1 MRRGDAEFDY
11 LAGKQGARGSTN
23 GRACLDAIRLLG
35 LIGPSDLATPSAI
48 RRRQL
53 YVSMY
58 LGIDLGT
65 SAVKTV
71 LVDSAQRVIA
81 SESRPLTTA
90 SPLSG
95 YCEQDPAQWV
105 DATFATLDAL
115 KATHASAL
123 AVVEGIGLSG
133 QMHGATLLD
142 ASARPLRPCI
152 LWNDGRSVAEC
163 RILEQR
169 WPALRAT
176 TGNKAMPGF
185 TAPKLLWIAMHEPEV
200 FAATKLVLLP
210 KAYLR
215 LVLTG
220 EAVEDVSDASG
231 SLWLDAARRDWSDAA
246 LAATGLSRDHMPR
259 LVEGCAPAATLRSEL
274 AQRWGMIRRPIFAGG
289 AGDNPAGAVGI
300 GAIRAGTAFIS
311 LGTSG
316 ALLAPTSRMAANPD
330 RGVHTFCHAIPA
342 MWIQAGAILSA
353 ASCLAWISRLF
364 GIAEAELLAP
374 LGSRPQLPSPVSFL
388 PYLAGERT
396 PHDDP
401 VVRGML
407 DGLSHGTDREA
418 IVQAVL
424 EGVAFALADCR
435 DVLADAGIGIAEAD
449 AIGGG
454 SRSRFWLAVL
464 ASVLN
469 VPIHRFAE
477 GETGAAFGAA
487 RLGRLAVTGE
497 AIDTVCTPP
506 RRIETFEPD
515 RVLVDA
521 YADRLPTWRELYRP
535 RQ

>member
-1 MRRGDAEFDY
+1 
-11 LAGKQGARGSTN
+11 
-23 GRACLDAIRLLG
+23 
-35 LIGPSDLATPSAI
+35 
-48 RRRQL
+48 
-53 YVSMY
+53 MY

-65 SAVKTV
+65 SAVKTI
-71 LVDSAQRVIA
+71 LVDQAQRVVA
-81 SESRPLTTA
+81 SRSRSLVTA
-90 SPLSG
+90 SPCPGHS
-95 YCEQDPAQWV
+95 EQDPAQWI
-105 DATFATLDAL
+105 DAAFATLDAL
-115 KATHASAL
+115 KADHPSELAS
-123 AVVEGIGLSG
+123 VEGIGLSG

-142 ASARPLRPCI
+142 ASFKPLRPCI
-152 LWNDGRSVAEC
+152 LWNDGRAAAEC
-163 RILEQR
+163 SLLERR

-185 TAPKLLWIAMHEPEV
+185 TAPKLLWVARHEPEI

-231 SLWLDAARRDWSDAA
+231 SLWLDVARRDWSDEG
-246 LAATGLSRDHMPR
+246 LSATGLSRSRVPP
-259 LVEGCAPAATLRSEL
+259 LVEGCAPTARLRDAL
-274 AQRWGMIRRPIFAGG
+274 ARRWGMTKRPMIAGG

-300 GAIRAGTAFIS
+300 GAIHPGSAFVS

-316 ALLAPTSRMAANPD
+316 ALLAPTDAIAANPE
-330 RGVHTFCHAIPA
+330 RVVHTFCHAIPA

-353 ASCLAWISRLF
+353 ASNLAWIARLLRTP
-364 GIAEAELLAP
+364 ETELLEP
-374 LGSRPQLPSPVSFL
+374 LGSRPQAPSHVNFL

-401 VVRGML
+401 NARGML
-407 DGLSHGTDREA
+407 EGLNHGTDRDA

-424 EGVAFALADCR
+424 EGVAFAIADCR
-435 DVLADAGIGIAEAD
+435 DALADTGIVISEAD

-497 AIDTVCTPP
+497 AIESVCTPP
-506 RRIETFEPD
+506 RRVETFAPE
-515 RVLVDA
+515 RALVDA
-521 YADRLPTWRELYRP
+521 YAARLAHWRGLYR
-535 RQ
+535 RGAEAASTSAGS

>member
-1 MRRGDAEFDY
+1 
-11 LAGKQGARGSTN
+11 
-23 GRACLDAIRLLG
+23 
-35 LIGPSDLATPSAI
+35 
-48 RRRQL
+48 
-53 YVSMY
+53 MY

-71 LVDSAQRVIA
+71 LVDDAQRVIA
-81 SESRPLTTA
+81 SESRPLATA

-95 YCEQDPAQWV
+95 YYEQDPAQWI

-115 KATHASAL
+115 KASHAGAL
-123 AVVEGIGLSG
+123 AAVEGIGLSG
-133 QMHGATLLD
+133 QMHGAMLLD
-142 ASARPLRPCI
+142 ASGKPLRPCI
-152 LWNDGRSVAEC
+152 LWNDGRAAAEC
-163 RILEQR
+163 RILERR

-185 TAPKLLWIAMHEPEV
+185 TAPKLLWIATHEPET
-200 FAATKLVLLP
+200 FAATKLVVLP

-215 LVLTG
+215 LVLSG
-220 EAVEDVSDASG
+220 EDVSDASG

-246 LAATGLSRDHMPR
+246 LAATGLSRGHMPR
-259 LVEGCAPAATLRSEL
+259 LVEGCAPASMLRSEL
-274 AQRWGMIRRPIFAGG
+274 AQRWGMRRQPVIAGG

-300 GAIRAGTAFIS
+300 GAIRPGTAFVS

-316 ALLAPTSRMAANPD
+316 ALLAPTSAIAANPD
-330 RGVHTFCHAIPA
+330 RVVHTFCHAVPG

-353 ASCLAWISRLF
+353 ASCLAWIARLF
-364 GIAEAELLAP
+364 GASEAELLAP
-374 LGSRPQLPSPVSFL
+374 LGSHPRAPSPVSFL

-401 VVRGML
+401 LVRGML
-407 DGLSHGTDREA
+407 DGLSHGTDRGT

-435 DVLADAGIGIAEAD
+435 DALADAGIVVAEAD

-454 SRSRFWLAVL
+454 SRSPFWLSVL

-469 VPIHRFAE
+469 VPVHRFAG

-497 AIDTVCTPP
+497 AVAAVCTRPQ
-506 RRIETFEPD
+506 RIETFEPD
-515 RVLVDA
+515 AKLVDA
-521 YADRLPTWRELYRP
+521 YAERLPAWRELYRP
-535 RQ
+535 RH

>member
-1 MRRGDAEFDY
+1 
-11 LAGKQGARGSTN
+11 
-23 GRACLDAIRLLG
+23 
-35 LIGPSDLATPSAI
+35 
-48 RRRQL
+48 
-53 YVSMY
+53 MY

-71 LVDSAQRVIA
+71 LVDDEQCVVA
-81 SESRPLTTA
+81 SRTQPLATTSPRP
-90 SPLSG
+90 G
-95 YCEQDPAQWV
+95 WFEQDPRDWI

-115 KATHASAL
+115 RADHPHEL
-123 AVVEGIGLSG
+123 ADVDGIGLSG

-142 ASARPLRPCI
+142 ASFQPLRPCI
-152 LWNDGRSVAEC
+152 LWNDGRSAAEC

-185 TAPKLLWIAMHEPEV
+185 TAPKLLWIATHEPEI
-200 FAATKLVLLP
+200 FAAAKLVLLP

-220 EAVEDVSDASG
+220 EAIEDVSDASG
-231 SLWLDAARRDWSDAA
+231 SLWLDVARRDWSDAA

-274 AQRWGMIRRPIFAGG
+274 AQRWGMIRRPMIAGG

-300 GAIRAGTAFIS
+300 GAIRPGTAFIS

-316 ALLAPTSRMAANPD
+316 ALLAPASRIAANPD
-330 RGVHTFCHAIPA
+330 RVVHTFCHAIPA
-342 MWIQAGAILSA
+342 TWIQAGAILSA
-353 ASCLAWISRLF
+353 ASCLAWIVRLF

-374 LGSRPQLPSPVSFL
+374 LGSRPQAPSPVSFL

-407 DGLSHGTDREA
+407 DGLSHGTDRGT

-435 DVLADAGIGIAEAD
+435 DALADAGIAVAEAD

-454 SRSRFWLAVL
+454 SRSRFWLSVL
-464 ASVLN
+464 ANVLN

-497 AIDTVCTPP
+497 AIDAVCTSP
-506 RRIETFEPD
+506 RRIETFEPE

-521 YADRLPTWRELYRP
+521 YAERLPAWRELYR
-535 RQ
+535 RRH

>member
-1 MRRGDAEFDY
+1 
-11 LAGKQGARGSTN
+11 
-23 GRACLDAIRLLG
+23 
-35 LIGPSDLATPSAI
+35 
-48 RRRQL
+48 
-53 YVSMY
+53 MY

-407 DGLSHGTDREA
+407 DGLSHGTDRET

-424 EGVAFALADCR
+424 EGVAFAIADCR
-435 DVLADAGIGIAEAD
+435 DVLADAGIRIAEAD

-521 YADRLPTWRELYRP
+521 YADRLPAWRELYRP

>member
-1 MRRGDAEFDY
+1 
-11 LAGKQGARGSTN
+11 
-23 GRACLDAIRLLG
+23 
-35 LIGPSDLATPSAI
+35 
-48 RRRQL
+48 
-53 YVSMY
+53 MY

-71 LVDSAQRVIA
+71 LVDDAQRVIA
-81 SESRPLTTA
+81 SESRPIATA
-90 SPLSG
+90 SPQAG
-95 YCEQDPAQWV
+95 YSEQDPAQWI

-115 KATHASAL
+115 KATHAGAL
-123 AVVEGIGLSG
+123 AAVKGIGLSG

-142 ASARPLRPCI
+142 ASSRPLRPCI
-152 LWNDGRSVAEC
+152 LWNDGRAAAEC

-185 TAPKLLWIAMHEPEV
+185 TAPKLLWIATHEPEI

-215 LVLTG
+215 LVLSG

-246 LAATGLSRDHMPR
+246 LAATGLSREHMPR
-259 LVEGCAPAATLRSEL
+259 LVEGCAPATTLRSEL
-274 AQRWGMIRRPIFAGG
+274 ARRWGMTGQPVIAGG

-300 GAIRAGTAFIS
+300 GAIRPGTAFVS

-316 ALLAPTSRMAANPD
+316 AVLAPTGAIAANPD
-330 RGVHTFCHAIPA
+330 RAVHTFCHAIPG

-353 ASCLAWISRLF
+353 ASCLAWIARLF
-364 GIAEAELLAP
+364 GVSEAELLAP
-374 LGSRPQLPSPVSFL
+374 LGARPRAPSPVSFL

-407 DGLSHGTDREA
+407 DGLSHGTDRET

-435 DVLADAGIGIAEAD
+435 DALADAGIVIAEAD

-454 SRSRFWLAVL
+454 SRSEFWLSVL
-464 ASVLN
+464 ANVLN
-469 VPIHRFAE
+469 VPIHRFAG

-497 AIDTVCTPP
+497 AIAAVCTRPQ
-506 RRIETFEPD
+506 RIEAFEPD
-515 RVLVDA
+515 AGLTDA
-521 YADRLPTWRELYRP
+521 YAERLPAWRELYRP
-535 RQ
+535 RH